1 MKGKQEKYVFDYR
14 EPFNAPTMVR
24 ELTKKFKLSRAY
36 ASQDI
41 IVVIGSC
48 IVLGL
53 FFWKVAFGLN
63 RFTILFTGVCSYS
76 LMTVLNRYEPEGKS
90 PFKFIYDYAV
100 YLWEWQLPKWSFYQ
114 DEKVKINHEKC
125 VYEQEKVSD
134 FMIAEELPPMQY
146 FPMVRI
152 HDELLKVERF
162 RKRDR
167 SLDFTERYYQ
177 RTKELKSESSVW
189 LDLTRMNQKK

>member
-1 MKGKQEKYVFDYR
+1 MKNKQEKYVFDYR

-41 IVVIGSC
+41 VVLISTC
-48 IVLGL
+48 VVLGL

-63 RFTILFTGVCSYS
+63 RFTVLFTGLCSYG
-76 LMTVLNRYEPEGKS
+76 LMTLLNRYEPEGKA

-114 DEKVKINHEKC
+114 DEKVKINREKC

-146 FPMVRI
+146 FPMIRI

-162 RKRDR
+162 RKCNKGHNYR
-167 SLDFTERYYQ
+167 ERYYQ
-177 RTKELKSESSVW
+177 RTKDLKSESSVW
-189 LDLTRMNQKK
+189 IDLKK

>member
-48 IVLGL
+48 VVLGL
-53 FFWKVAFGLN
+53 FFWKIAFGLN
-63 RFTILFTGVCSYS
+63 RFTILFTGVCSYG
-76 LMTVLNRYEPEGKS
+76 LMTVLNRYEPEGKA
-90 PFKFIYDYAV
+90 PFKFIYDYAM

-114 DEKVKINHEKC
+114 DEKVRINHEKC

-134 FMIAEELPPMQY
+134 FMITEELPPMQY
-146 FPMVRI
+146 FLMIRI

-162 RKRDR
+162 RQRDR

-177 RTKELKSESSVW
+177 RTKQLKSESSVW
-189 LDLTRMNQKK
+189 INLEKLNIKK